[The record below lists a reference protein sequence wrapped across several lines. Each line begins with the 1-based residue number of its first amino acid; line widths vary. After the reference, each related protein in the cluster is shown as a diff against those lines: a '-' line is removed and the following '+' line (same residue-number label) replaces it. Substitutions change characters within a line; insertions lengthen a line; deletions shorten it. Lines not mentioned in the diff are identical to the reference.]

1 MAVINIEGDVGS
13 GKTLI
18 ATYMASDDEIKN
30 DRPIYSNYKLN
41 LSNYIELFPET
52 LNELEDKTALV
63 LIDEAYIWLESRTS
77 GKEIN
82 RYLTYI
88 LFQLRKRKLDIILT
102 NQLLETIDTRFRQ
115 MRNFQIECE
124 RIGQRDNPTG
134 FRYSIAEV
142 NVKKPKKAKKFTMPV
157 SFARTI
163 YPLFDTY
170 ERIPIDENLVAN
182 ITVNKKDMLKKIDE
196 IVKTILKK
204 APAEKITKSIIINY
218 CFRNNYPKA
227 YINPIYSSIKE
238 SVLGI

>member
-18 ATYMASDDEIKN
+18 ATYIALEDETLK

-52 LNELEDKTALV
+52 LNELEDKSALV
-63 LIDEAYIWLESRTS
+63 LIDEAYIWLEARTS

-115 MRNFQIECE
+115 MRNYQIECE
-124 RIGQRDNPTG
+124 RIGPRDDPTA
-134 FRYSIAEV
+134 FRYLIGEV
-142 NVKKPKKAKKFTMPV
+142 NTKKRKKPRTFTMPV

-170 ERIPIDENLVAN
+170 ERIPIDKDMVAN
-182 ITVNKKDMLKKIDE
+182 ITVNKKDMLQKIDE

-204 APAEKITKSIIINY
+204 APAEKITRLMIQNY
-218 CFRNNYPKA
+218 CFRNDYPKA

>member
-1 MAVINIEGDVGS
+1 MAVVNVEGDVGS

-18 ATYMASDDEIKN
+18 ATCMAADDEMEN

-41 LSNYIELFPET
+41 LTNYIELFPET
-52 LNELEDKTALV
+52 LNTLEDKSSLI

-124 RIGQRDNPTG
+124 RIGPKDDP
-134 FRYSIAEV
+134 IAFKYLIGEV
-142 NVKKPKKAKKFTMPV
+142 NTKRRKKPKTLTMPV
-157 SFARTI
+157 SVARKI
-163 YPLFDTY
+163 YPLFDTH

-204 APAEKITKSIIINY
+204 APAEKITRSIIQNY
-218 CFRNNYPKA
+218 CFRNSYPKS